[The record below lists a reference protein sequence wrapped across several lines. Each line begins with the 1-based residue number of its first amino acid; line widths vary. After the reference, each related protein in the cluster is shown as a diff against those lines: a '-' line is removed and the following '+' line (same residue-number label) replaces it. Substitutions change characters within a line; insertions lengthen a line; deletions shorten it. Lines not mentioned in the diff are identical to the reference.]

1 MKLLVTAFEAFGND
15 NINPSMEVLN
25 YIDENKIILPVSYV
39 KAKEVLYTAIEKY
52 KPTFILSLGLA
63 GKRKNISIEEEA
75 INLMAASVPDNDGVI
90 KNEKIMEGDN
100 ILYTNV
106 DIENLISKLKDENV
120 YKSFDCGK
128 YICNEVYYL
137 SLNALSG
144 SALFVHLPP
153 IKEMREDG
161 KELNYLVET
170 VKKII
175 KILKEM

>member
-1 MKLLVTAFEAFGND
+1 
-15 NINPSMEVLN
+15 
-25 YIDENKIILPVSYV
+25 
-39 KAKEVLYTAIEKY
+39 
-52 KPTFILSLGLA
+52 
-63 GKRKNISIEEEA
+63 
-75 INLMAASVPDNDGVI
+75 
-90 KNEKIMEGDN
+90 MEGTN
-100 ILYTNV
+100 TLYTNV

-120 YKSFDCGK
+120 YKSCDCGK

-137 SLNALSG
+137 SLNTLAG

-161 KELNYLVET
+161 KDLTYLVET

>member
-1 MKLLVTAFEAFGND
+1 MRLLVTAFEAFGND
-15 NINPSMEVLN
+15 KINPSMEVLN
-25 YIDENKIILPVSYV
+25 YISEDKIILPVSYA
-39 KAKEVLYTAIEKY
+39 KAKEELYTAIEKY

-63 GKRKNISIEEEA
+63 GKRTNISIEEVA
-75 INLMAASVPDNDGVI
+75 TNLMAASVPDNDGI
-90 KNEKIMEGDN
+90 TKNEKILDGKDT
-100 ILYTNV
+100 LYTNV

-120 YKSFDCGK
+120 YKSCDCGK